1 MRYLVVD
8 DEPLAHQVLEGYAA
22 RLPDLERVAA
32 CFSAADALEVL
43 RREAVDLMFLDI
55 QLPRVSGF
63 DLLRALPRPPLV
75 IAVTAHRD
83 YALEGWDLAICD
95 YLLKPF
101 SFDRFLRAV
110 EKARVLAAGDGASPP
125 KATALLFKDGRR
137 FRRVAPDQ
145 IEAIQAAGNFAM
157 VLLEDGTRFLTQET
171 MAQLAERLAAVLV
184 RVHKSWL
191 VPAGKI
197 RAVEGSELELGG
209 RRVPIGRAYRQRLL
223 GRLEA

>member
-1 MRYLVVD
+1 VVD

-110 EKARVLAAGDGASPP
+110 EKARLLAVGEEGSAPEPTG
-125 KATALLFKDGRR
+125 LLFKDGRR
-137 FRRVAPDQ
+137 FRRVLAEEL
-145 IEAIQAAGNFAM
+145 EAIQAAGNFAM
-157 VLLEDGTRFLTQET
+157 VLLQDGRRFLTQET
-171 MAQLAERLAAVLV
+171 MVELAERLSPVLV

-191 VPAGKI
+191 VSTGKI
-197 RAVEGSELELGG
+197 TAVAGSELEVGG

-223 GRLEA
+223 ERLDA